1 MRKILITGGT
11 TFVSRFAAEYF
22 VAAGDEV
29 YVLNRNQKPQADG
42 VILIEADRHNLGEK
56 LKGMEFDAVL
66 DIVAY
71 TKEDISDLLE
81 ALGSY
86 GIYIMVSSSA
96 VYPDTEKQPFRENT
110 GLGKNAY
117 WGSYGTNKI
126 EAERE
131 LLRRDANAYILRPP
145 YLYGELDNIY
155 REAFVFDCAMQERR
169 FYLPGDGSMK
179 LQFFHVKD
187 LCRVMEAILQKK
199 PAEHIYN
206 VGNEKAVSI
215 QEWVEACY
223 RAAGRPV
230 QFVNVRKDI
239 EQREYFPFHR
249 YEYVLDVTKQLRLVP
264 DTLPMEEGLKKAYE
278 WYVGHQDEVRKKDY
292 IAYIDGIL
300 AKAYI

>member
-155 REAFVFDCAMQERR
+155 REAFVFDCAMQQRR

-215 QEWVEACY
+215 KEWVEACY
-223 RAAGRPV
+223 RAAGRQV

-239 EQREYFPFHR
+239 EQRAYFPFHR
-249 YEYVLDVTKQLRLVP
+249 YEYVLDVTKQSRLVS

-278 WYVGHQDEVRKKDY
+278 WYVGHQDEVGKKDY
-292 IAYIDGIL
+292 IEYIDQRICC
-300 AKAYI
+300 

>member
-155 REAFVFDCAMQERR
+155 R
-169 FYLPGDGSMK
+169 
-179 LQFFHVKD
+179 
-187 LCRVMEAILQKK
+187 
-199 PAEHIYN
+199 
-206 VGNEKAVSI
+206 
-215 QEWVEACY
+215 
-223 RAAGRPV
+223 
-230 QFVNVRKDI
+230 
-239 EQREYFPFHR
+239 
-249 YEYVLDVTKQLRLVP
+249 
-264 DTLPMEEGLKKAYE
+264 
-278 WYVGHQDEVRKKDY
+278 
-292 IAYIDGIL
+292 
-300 AKAYI
+300 